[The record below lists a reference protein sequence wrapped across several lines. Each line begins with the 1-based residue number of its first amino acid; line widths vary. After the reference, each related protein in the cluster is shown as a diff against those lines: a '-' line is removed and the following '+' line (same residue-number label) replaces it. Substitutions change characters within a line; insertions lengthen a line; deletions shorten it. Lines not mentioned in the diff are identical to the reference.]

1 MSSVSLK
8 TLETFSTDFNAQS
21 NTVQHVARNAIT
33 HTNLS
38 KALIDPSRADTLHTT
53 FSDELDINTKI
64 SDQKSSGRC
73 WLFGFLNVL
82 RAHTVHKYD
91 LDSSFEF
98 SQNYLFFWD
107 QFEKC
112 NYFLHNMWELRDRPT
127 DEEHVREMLKEPLS
141 DGGQW
146 HMIQN
151 IVSKYGVVPDYCM
164 EETYQAN
171 HTERMTGILCGR
183 LREFAKELRTKTI
196 QDPKQTIETMLY
208 EVYCVLC
215 MFLGEPPKTIQ
226 WEYTPSSE
234 NWAKEQWKQTKK
246 QKQKNSTT
254 HMTSRSQSVSSSA
267 KTPRGEP
274 ATTPSSGAKAKA
286 KAKAKANTKTHP
298 PSSHSG
304 IDKKPYEQSVSMTP
318 VEFYHKYVQF
328 PLDEYVTVIHYPARE
343 RPYQR
348 RFTVKFLNN
357 MVNGRNPELH
367 NVTLT
372 DFKTL
377 TRRSIDAGEPVW
389 FCADIGKDTST
400 KFGILDP
407 IAFNYQNVLK
417 FDPHSWDKGARMEYK
432 DGVPNHAMV
441 LRGYHIDNKQAKCP
455 PPTVPTPKAAHRATG
470 AATRR
475 RSSTSAGMSKPTNKS
490 GTQKAHQKGGS
501 VRPPDVRTHTHTH
514 THTHTRKTNCDDT
527 QRWLVENSWGEFSGK
542 DGNLVMSD
550 EWFDR
555 HVFEIAIH
563 KKHLKGIW
571 KESHPDIIELEMWDV
586 FGSLFH

>member
-1 MSSVSLK
+1 MVNITPK
-8 TLETFSTDFNAQS
+8 TLEKFRNDFNAQT
-21 NTVQHVARNAIT
+21 NTVQHVAKNAIT
-33 HTNLS
+33 HTSLS
-38 KALIDPSRADTLHTT
+38 KALINPSRADKLHTA

-73 WLFGFLNVL
+73 WLFSFLNVL

-107 QFEKC
+107 QFEKS
-112 NYFLHNMWELRDRPT
+112 NYFLHTMWELRDRPT
-127 DEEHVREMLKEPLS
+127 DEEHLRIMLKEPLS

-151 IVSKYGVVPDYCM
+151 IVNKYGVVPDHCM

-171 HTERMTGILCGR
+171 RTENMTGILCGR

-196 QDPKQTIETMLY
+196 QNANQTIQTMMY
-208 EVYCVLC
+208 EIYCVLC

-226 WEYTPSSE
+226 WEYNPSSE
-234 NWAKEQWKQTKK
+234 NWAKEQWKQTTQAKITT
-246 QKQKNSTT
+246 QKQNKKKHTFASHT
-254 HMTSRSQSVSSSA
+254 HSVSSS
-267 KTPRGEP
+267 KKLSHITTQKHRDE
-274 ATTPSSGAKAKA
+274 TTPKSKSS
-286 KAKAKANTKTHP
+286 TT
-298 PSSHSG
+298 SHSTHLG
-304 IDKKPYEQSVSMTP
+304 IDKKPFEQSVAMTP
-318 VEFYHKYVQF
+318 VEFYNKYVQF
-328 PLDEYVTVIHYPARE
+328 PLDDYITIIHYPNQN
-343 RPYQR
+343 RPFQR

-357 MVNGRNPELH
+357 MVDGRESDLH
-367 NVTLT
+367 NVNMY
-372 DFKTL
+372 DFKVL

-389 FCADIGKDTST
+389 FCADVGKDAST

-407 IAFNYQNVLK
+407 IAFNYQNVLN
-417 FDPHSWDKGARMEYK
+417 FDPHSWDKGTRMEYK

-441 LRGYHIDNKQAKCP
+441 IRGYHIDNKKDNCP
-455 PPTVPTPKAAHRATG
+455 HRQSTKSIAFPKSTRHISQSRATKKRSVSATTNKARTSRKGSTSKETATNTQLKAG
-470 AATRR
+470 AH
-475 RSSTSAGMSKPTNKS
+475 SSTNSDKKEFECN
-490 GTQKAHQKGGS
+490 
-501 VRPPDVRTHTHTH
+501 V
-514 THTHTRKTNCDDT
+514 
-527 QRWLVENSWGEFSGK
+527 QRWLVENSWGEYSGK

-571 KESHPDIIELEMWDV
+571 KEQKNAIIELEMWDV